1 MIELPDLPYSK
12 DALEPVISSKTLEF
26 HYGKHHKK
34 YVETA
39 NQLIEGTGLKGK
51 PLEEIVKAAAADP
64 AKTALFN
71 NAAQVWNHNFYWNCL
86 RPSGGGEPTGEVATK
101 IKATWGS
108 TEKFAEELKNAGMSQ
123 FGSGYAWL
131 VLDGGEL
138 RITKTPNADNPLVHG
153 MKPLLGIDVWE
164 HAYYLDYQNRRGD
177 YLAAWWNLVNW
188 NDVSRRFDEA
198 VKP

>member
-164 HAYYLDYQNRRGD
+164 HAYYLDYQNRRAD
-177 YLAAWWNLVNW
+177 YLSGVIEKLINWDFVNA
-188 NDVSRRFDEA
+188 NFG
-198 VKP
+198 